1 MEERGRR
8 RDERKGEKR
17 KRRRNYFEVSI
28 SKEESWLE
36 MVKKGSQY
44 VYRTKA
50 RVCRPNRTLDG
61 PKVITGVCSFVWLV
75 LGSSV
80 LAVVRVKA
88 KAGYRLRIITAR
100 HVRLRSM

>member
-50 RVCRPNRTLDG
+50 QVCRPNCTLDG
-61 PKVITGVCSFVWLV
+61 PKVITGVCSFVRLV

-80 LAVVRVKA
+80 LAVVRSKQKQAIGSVSLQLA
-88 KAGYRLRIITAR
+88 
-100 HVRLRSM
+100 M